1 VEQNRTKLIQTEK
14 NQESLLLNF
23 GLHRTTGINATTI
36 DPIKVLNKPFFEQK
50 PFKQL
55 KVDYEL

>member
-1 VEQNRTKLIQTEK
+1 LIQTEK

-50 PFKQL
+50 PFKHL
-55 KVDYEL
+55 KADYEL